1 MLIMTKQQ
9 DSQENDPNTNVV
21 LDREETDTS
30 SKSRGET
37 RRNLGKAIQ
46 LDRRIGDLLI
56 ATRFFTR
63 LPVPI
68 DSETERRP
76 LADSAWA
83 FSIVGCI
90 IGTVGGVTA
99 FLASDLP
106 SYAAALLAVAVMC
119 ALSGGLHED
128 GLADCADGMWAGTS
142 PQQRLKIMRDSKTG
156 AFGVIAIFTV
166 LSLKAAAI
174 ANLLSVG
181 GGLAAALAI
190 VAAAG
195 ASRGFLPIAMRAF
208 PVASETGRAAE
219 AGSPNTQDII
229 VGGIISV
236 VIAFTMIGF
245 NTSINGLIVG
255 TLLAGGLGYLAVKR
269 FGGHTGDV
277 LGAQQ
282 QILETAILLS
292 ATL

>member
-1 MLIMTKQQ
+1 MTKQQ
-9 DSQENDPNTNVV
+9 DSQENDLNTNTV
-21 LDREETDTS
+21 LDRKENDTS
-30 SKSRGET
+30 SKNSGET
-37 RRNLGKAIQ
+37 HRNLGQTIL
-46 LDRRIGDLLI
+46 LDRRIGDLLL

-76 LADSAWA
+76 LAESAWA
-83 FSIVGCI
+83 FSLVGCI

-106 SYAAALLAVAVMC
+106 SYAAALLAVAAMC

-128 GLADCADGMWAGTS
+128 GLADCADGMWGGAS
-142 PQQRLKIMRDSKTG
+142 PQQRLTIMRDSKTG
-156 AFGVIAIFTV
+156 AFGVIALVTV

-174 ANLLSVG
+174 ASLLSVG
-181 GGLAAALAI
+181 GELAAALAI
-190 VAAAG
+190 VAAAS
-195 ASRGFLPIAMRAF
+195 ASRGLLPIAMKAF

-219 AGSPNTQDII
+219 AGSPKTQDVIA
-229 VGGIISV
+229 GGIISIL
-236 VIAFTMIGF
+236 IAFTMIGF

-255 TLLAGGLGYLAVKR
+255 SLLAGGLGYLAVKR

-282 QILETAILLS
+282 QILETAILLA